1 MVSAMEQPAA
11 CTPIFAAGDTV
22 MHTSEGVCT
31 VSEVR
36 AMRFGS
42 APQQL
47 YYVLKPSTVKSS
59 STVYMPVARG
69 NSMLRKLLSPADIDG
84 LISESLR
91 LEPLWVEN
99 NKARKDAFLRVLQSG
114 NYAQVIR
121 MISEIHA
128 HSEERIA
135 QGRKPCASDENI
147 LSEAERLIHQEFSC
161 VLHLSQKDTVDYI
174 CSRLKA
180 S

>member
-36 AMRFGS
+36 VMRFGS

-69 NSMLRKLLSPADIDG
+69 NSMLRM
-84 LISESLR
+84 
-91 LEPLWVEN
+91 
-99 NKARKDAFLRVLQSG
+99 LQSG